1 MFLFFNVGNKIF
13 CFFKKWVLLIWT
25 RVHCKGGS
33 QVLQNFEAWLL
44 TNGGG
49 LTDLDFFYGGGKG
62 GGGVRKKDTEDT
74 LKDIMDR

>member
-1 MFLFFNVGNKIF
+1 M
-13 CFFKKWVLLIWT
+13 LLIWT
-25 RVHCKGGS
+25 RVHCKGSS

-49 LTDLDFFYGGGKG
+49 LTDLDFFYGGGTG